1 MPIPLGIF
9 AIAGAPRGPLAGIA
23 GYFAGGNRLS
33 VDKYLFA
40 TDTKSSL
47 TALTTQR
54 NRAASASNSGTAGY
68 GIGGQDASSNY
79 IANSVDKYTYS
90 TDARTTFNPSG
101 VGGITK
107 RLFQGLDNLKTN
119 SFLVGGQVT
128 GGNVQSDT
136 IKFTFSNETTSSSS
150 PTLTR
155 RSYAAASNG
164 TSFGYIMGGATDP
177 FGTSSTSTTNKFTYS
192 GETISTL
199 GTGLSVIRA
208 DGAGLSNTGTAAYT
222 AGGENNAS
230 GALTS
235 IDKFLYSNDSRTTLA
250 ASLAIANFGQTTASN
265 FNTSGY
271 IAGGAASGLIVRK
284 LDFTND
290 TFLTSPAN
298 LTNSSDYGVGL
309 ANNG

>member
-1 MPIPLGIF
+1 MPPISLGIW
-9 AIAGAPRGPLAGIA
+9 AVAGSGGGVLAGIA
-23 GYFAGGNRLS
+23 GYFAGGERSS

-40 TDTKSSL
+40 SDTKSSL

-68 GIGGQDASSNY
+68 GIGGQNGSTY
-79 IANSVDKYTYS
+79 LTNSVDKYTYA

-101 VGGITK
+101 AGGITK

-119 SFLVGGQVT
+119 SFLVGGQIQ
-128 GGNVQSDT
+128 GGDVQSAT
-136 IKFTFSNETTSSSS
+136 IKFTFSTEATASSS

-155 RSYAAASNG
+155 RSYCTASNG

-177 FGTSSTSTTNKFTYS
+177 YGTSSTSQSDKFTYA

-199 GTGLSVIRA
+199 GTSLSVIRN
-208 DGAGLSNTGTAAYT
+208 DGAGLSNTGTAAYCV
-222 AGGENNAS
+222 GGENNAS

-235 IDKFLYSNDSRTTLA
+235 IDKYAYSNDSRTTLS

-284 LDFTND
+284 LSFAND
-290 TFLTSPAN
+290 TFLTSPAD
-298 LTNSSDYGVGL
+298 LTNSSSYGVGL